1 MNLFDV
7 MLKNY
12 FDEKMLDKLSR
23 VKILLIGCGGL
34 GSNVAVM
41 LIRSGI
47 KNLTIVD
54 FDEVDILNLNRQ
66 NYFLH
71 HVGEKKVLA
80 LKDTLFKINP
90 HANIAAKN
98 IKIDESNLDEL

>member
-71 HVGEKKVLA
+71 HVGEKRY
-80 LKDTLFKINP
+80 
-90 HANIAAKN
+90 
-98 IKIDESNLDEL
+98 